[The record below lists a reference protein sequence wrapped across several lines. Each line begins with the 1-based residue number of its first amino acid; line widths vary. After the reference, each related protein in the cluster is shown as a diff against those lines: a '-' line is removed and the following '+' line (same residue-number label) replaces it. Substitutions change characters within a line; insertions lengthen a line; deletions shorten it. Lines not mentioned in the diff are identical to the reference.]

1 MAIDTLR
8 GMRVYV
14 DYKGEYH
21 FLTHG
26 AGVKNITQSKEP
38 DWTFVGV
45 MYPHMQ
51 EVAEGHEDIVGPPDT
66 TT

>member
-8 GMRVYV
+8 GMRVFV
-14 DYKGEYH
+14 DEQGEYH

-26 AGVKNITQSKEP
+26 AQLPSAGWVYI
-38 DWTFVGV
+38 GV

-51 EVAEGHEDIVGPPDT
+51 EIAEGDNPVAPPQKNT
-66 TT
+66 